1 MSRFL
6 EKLHRQPLN
15 RQLSLSIWILF
26 IGTGLLFGF
35 GLYHYMEDIT
45 EKNFQQN
52 LQQDQLLAQIFLQ
65 NQLNEFTDETQGIV
79 NTYNFL
85 LEVTAED
92 PDRNRSVL
100 KAMFAKLKESPGF
113 LWFFDNTCQ
122 LRTSY
127 SSTGE
132 FPALP
137 NLCEEAGTLL
147 KSSEDSQ
154 QAFLLAHHILQ
165 DQKGLPYGQ
174 LLIAKKL
181 DLQEWEQPSQVLH
194 VSADLVSLTMEP
206 LTANALDG
214 FRIHSLLVPT
224 TRDFYLNLFYD
235 KKRLEATAINTTV
248 AAMLVF
254 LMMGLILYLGVRLV
268 LEKTITGPT
277 NQLLGDVRAFVENDH
292 QVPLRKQQS
301 QELDQLYQAIHE
313 MTVAIQESRKRQLD
327 QLEERLQMRS
337 KLEIADALG
346 HISHEI
352 NRYLGAIRI
361 SAEFLRLLPDQDPK
375 PQLLQIEASVDKCAA
390 TLREVMQACRSGQLG
405 SFNLKKLLKEQLP
418 LYQSQEQ
425 IPLRLDYFTNV
436 EEVYFSRSLISS
448 FLENCIQNA
457 ADSIRQAQPAS
468 PSIRIEVGEYF
479 QQDRPFLRVSVY
491 DNGTGIPVDTMD
503 QLGKQSVTSLKAS
516 GNGFGLYSLSN
527 LLERHG
533 AVLHFTN
540 LQEGGAMIRLVF
552 PLDLTPIDPN
562 LRN

>member
-1 MSRFL
+1 MSNLL
-6 EKLHRQPLN
+6 EQLRRQPLN
-15 RQLSLSIWILF
+15 RQISLSIWMLF
-26 IGTGLLFGF
+26 ISTGMLFGF
-35 GLYHYMEDIT
+35 GLYHYMEEIA

-52 LQQDQLLAQIFLQ
+52 LQQDQLIAEIFLQ
-65 NQLNEFTDETQGIV
+65 NQFNEFTDETEGIV

-85 LEVTAED
+85 LEATAAD
-92 PDRNRSVL
+92 TARNRSVL
-100 KAMFAKLKESPGF
+100 KTMFTKLKESPGF

-147 KSSEDSQ
+147 QFSEDTQ
-154 QAFLLAHHILQ
+154 QTFLLSHHILQ
-165 DQKGLPYGQ
+165 DRQGLPYGQ
-174 LLIAKKL
+174 LLIAKNL
-181 DLQEWEQPSQVLH
+181 NLQEWEQSPQVFH
-194 VSADLVSLTMEP
+194 ISADRIRFTIEP
-206 LTANALDG
+206 LATDTSDG
-214 FRIHSLLVPT
+214 FRIHSLPVPT
-224 TRDFYLNLFYD
+224 TSHFHLNLFYEN
-235 KKRLEATAINTTV
+235 KRLEAIATNTTV
-248 AAMLVF
+248 AALVVF

-277 NQLLGDVRAFVENDH
+277 NQLLEDVQTFIKNDH

-313 MTVAIQESRKRQLD
+313 MTVVIQKSRKQQLD

-361 SAEFLRLLPDQDPK
+361 SAEFFRLLPDQDPK
-375 PQLLQIEASVDKCAA
+375 PRLLQIEASVDKCAA

-405 SFNLKKLLKEQLP
+405 SFNLRKLLEEQLP

-425 IPLRLDYFTNV
+425 IPLKLDYFTNL

-448 FLENCIQNA
+448 FLENCVQNA
-457 ADSIRQAQPAS
+457 ADSIRQAQPES
-468 PSIRIEVGEYF
+468 PFIYIEVSKYF
-479 QQDRPFLRVSVY
+479 QQDRPSLRISVY
-491 DNGTGIPVDTMD
+491 DNGVGLPPNTID
-503 QLGKQSVTSLKAS
+503 QLGKQSVPSLKAS
-516 GNGFGLYSLSN
+516 GSGFGLYSLNN
-527 LLERHG
+527 LLKRHG
-533 AVLHFTN
+533 AALHCAN
-540 LQEGGAMIRLVF
+540 QQDGGAMIRLTF
-552 PLDLTPIDPN
+552 PLDLTPIDQN
-562 LRN
+562 LHN

>member
-122 LRTSY
+122 LWTSY

-165 DQKGLPYGQ
+165 DRKGLPYGQ

-206 LTANALDG
+206 LTANVLDG
-214 FRIHSLLVPT
+214 FRIHSLPVPT

-235 KKRLEATAINTTV
+235 NKRLEATAINTTAV
-248 AAMLVF
+248 AMLVF

-313 MTVAIQESRKRQLD
+313 MTVSIQESRKRQLD

>member
-1 MSRFL
+1 
-6 EKLHRQPLN
+6 
-15 RQLSLSIWILF
+15 
-26 IGTGLLFGF
+26 
-35 GLYHYMEDIT
+35 
-45 EKNFQQN
+45 
-52 LQQDQLLAQIFLQ
+52 
-65 NQLNEFTDETQGIV
+65 
-79 NTYNFL
+79 
-85 LEVTAED
+85 TAED

-165 DQKGLPYGQ
+165 DRKGLPYGQ

-214 FRIHSLLVPT
+214 FRIHSLPVPT

-235 KKRLEATAINTTV
+235 NKRLEATAINTTV
-248 AAMLVF
+248 VAMLVF

>member
-45 EKNFQQN
+45 EENFQQD

-127 SSTGE
+127 SSAGE

-147 KSSEDSQ
+147 KSSKDSR

-165 DQKGLPYGQ
+165 DRKGLPYGQ

-194 VSADLVSLTMEP
+194 VSADLVRLTMKP
-206 LTANALDG
+206 LTTNALDG
-214 FRIHSLLVPT
+214 FRIHSLPVPT

-235 KKRLEATAINTTV
+235 NKRLEATAINTTAV
-248 AAMLVF
+248 AMLVF
-254 LMMGLILYLGVRLV
+254 LMMGLILYLGVQLV

-313 MTVAIQESRKRQLD
+313 MTVSIQESRKRQLD

>member
-1 MSRFL
+1 MSSLL
-6 EKLHRQPLN
+6 ERLRRQPLN
-15 RQLSLSIWILF
+15 RQISLSILVLF
-26 IGTGLLFGF
+26 VGTGVLFGF
-35 GLYHYMEDIT
+35 GLYRYMEGVA

-52 LQQDQLLAQIFLQ
+52 LGQDRLLAQIFLQ

-85 LEVTAED
+85 LEATAAD
-92 PDRNRSVL
+92 PVRSRAVL
-100 KAMFAKLKESPGF
+100 KAIFAKLKDSPGF
-113 LWFFDNTCQ
+113 LWFFDNACQ

-127 SSTGE
+127 SSTGD
-132 FPALP
+132 FPELA
-137 NLCEEAGTLL
+137 NLCEESGTLL
-147 KSSEDSQ
+147 KSDGDARQ
-154 QAFLLAHHILQ
+154 TFLLAHHVLQ
-165 DQKGLPYGQ
+165 DRQGLPYGQ
-174 LLIAKKL
+174 LVIAKQL
-181 DLQEWEQPSQVLH
+181 ELREWEWLPQLLH
-194 VSADLVSLTMEP
+194 VSADLVRFTTEP
-206 LTANALDG
+206 LEAGSIAGYQT
-214 FRIHSLLVPT
+214 HSLPVPT
-224 TRDFYLNLFYD
+224 TNEFHLNLLYNN
-235 KKRLEATAINTTV
+235 KRIEAVATNTTAV
-248 AAMLVF
+248 AMLVF

-268 LEKTITGPT
+268 FKKTITGPT
-277 NQLLGDVRAFVENDH
+277 DQLLEDVKAFVDED
-292 QVPLRKQQS
+292 QMVPLRMQQS

-313 MTVAIQESRKRQLD
+313 MTVSIQESRKQQLD

-405 SFNLKKLLKEQLP
+405 SFDLRKLLEEQLP

-436 EEVYFSRSLISS
+436 EEIYFSRSLISS
-448 FLENCIQNA
+448 FLENCVQNA

-479 QQDRPFLRVSVY
+479 QQDRPFLRISVY
-491 DNGTGIPVDTMD
+491 DNGTGIPPETMD
-503 QLGKQSVTSLKAS
+503 QLGKQSVTSLKVS
-516 GNGFGLYSLSN
+516 GNGFGLYSLNN

-533 AVLHFTN
+533 AALHFTN
-540 LQEGGAMIRLVF
+540 QKEGGAMIRLVF

>member
-1 MSRFL
+1 MSSLL
-6 EKLHRQPLN
+6 ERLRHQPLN
-15 RQLSLSIWILF
+15 RQLSLSILVLF
-26 IGTGLLFGF
+26 VGTGVLFGF
-35 GLYHYMEDIT
+35 GLYRYMEGVA
-45 EKNFQQN
+45 EKNFQQH
-52 LQQDQLLAQIFLQ
+52 LQQDRLLAQIFLQ
-65 NQLNEFTDETQGIV
+65 NQLNEFTGETQGIV

-85 LEVTAED
+85 LEVTAAD
-92 PDRNRSVL
+92 PVRSRAVL
-100 KAMFAKLKESPGF
+100 KAIFAKLKESPRF

-127 SSTGE
+127 SSAGE
-132 FPALP
+132 FPEIP
-137 NLCEEAGTLL
+137 DLCEEAGTLL
-147 KSSEDSQ
+147 QSSKDAQ
-154 QAFLLAHHILQ
+154 HTFVLAHHILQ
-165 DQKGLPYGQ
+165 DRQGLPYGQ
-174 LLIAKKL
+174 LLIAKEL
-181 DLQEWEQPSQVLH
+181 NLQEWEQPSQLLH
-194 VSADLVSLTMEP
+194 VSADLIRFTTEP
-206 LTANALDG
+206 LPAATLDG
-214 FRIHSLLVPT
+214 FRIHSLPVPT
-224 TRDFYLNLFYD
+224 SSGFYLNLFYEN
-235 KKRLEATAINTTV
+235 KRLEAIATNITAV
-248 AAMLVF
+248 AMLVF

-277 NQLLGDVRAFVENDH
+277 DQLLKDVKAFVDED
-292 QVPLRKQQS
+292 QKVPLRVQQS
-301 QELDQLYQAIHE
+301 QELDQLYQTVHE
-313 MTVAIQESRKRQLD
+313 MTVSIQESRKLQLD

-405 SFNLKKLLKEQLP
+405 SFDLRKLLEEQLP
-418 LYQSQEQ
+418 LYHSQEQ

-436 EEVYFSRSLISS
+436 EEIYFSRSLISS

-468 PSIRIEVGEYF
+468 PSIRIEVGDYF
-479 QQDRPFLRVSVY
+479 QQDRPFLRIIVY
-491 DNGTGIPVDTMD
+491 DNGTGIPPETMD

-516 GNGFGLYSLSN
+516 GNGFGLYSLNN

-533 AVLHFTN
+533 AALHFTN
-540 LQEGGAMIRLVF
+540 PQEGGAMIRLVL